1 MVHFKL
7 LTEVEM
13 MEISLQLSGDGFRF
27 FVHISAAVQQTMI
40 DEEGEDRD
48 CVLRLSGRK
57 SPAGSPPT
65 EK

>member
-1 MVHFKL
+1 
-7 LTEVEM
+7 M